1 MSVFIRRE
9 NPFGT
14 TILPFKTTPYWWETV
29 EPLKVENKEIP
40 TQIDVA
46 IIGSGYTGL
55 WASIILKEKGLN
67 VHVFEAKELGYG
79 ASTRNAGFVGSGYKL
94 GVSKL
99 FKIYGKDKA
108 VELYNI
114 SLKARKDIEETIR
127 KENIDCGFVVPGHLV
142 AAWKPRHL
150 ANLERT
156 AELLEKYFSLKT
168 RLLDK
173 ASLSACME
181 TDLYHGGLFLAD
193 GALLNPAHY
202 YQGVLTLAINKGV
215 NFHLQTEV
223 QQIEQKRG
231 KFEVTLSGKKRTLA
245 SEVLIATNGY
255 TSSSFPEIQRRIIPL
270 PSTIVLTEPIDQHLL
285 ERLIH
290 TKSAVYDTKNFLYY
304 FRFLDDGKLL
314 FGGRTHL
321 SFGSS
326 ITEAA
331 KELLRSIYMVFPALK
346 EIKIRNVWEGKV
358 CFTLDQLPH
367 YGRLTNGI
375 HYCLGYCGHGVAL
388 ASYLGKLT
396 AYYLLNDPRGQ
407 SSLLTLPFKKGFFYK
422 TPPWSL
428 PLIGLWYRLKD
439 ALF

>member
-1 MSVFIRRE
+1 MAVFIRRK
-9 NPFGT
+9 NPFRT

-40 TQIDVA
+40 NQIDVA

-55 WASIILKEKGLN
+55 WASIILKEQGLN

-99 FKIYGKDKA
+99 FQIFGKDKA
-108 VELYNI
+108 VELFNI
-114 SLKARKDIEETIR
+114 SLKAREDIEETIR
-127 KENIDCGFVVPGHLV
+127 KENIDCGFVVPGHFV
-142 AAWKPRHL
+142 AAWKPMHL
-150 ANLERT
+150 ANLEKT
-156 AELLEKYFSLKT
+156 ADLLENYFSLKT

-173 ASLSACME
+173 SSLSAWME
-181 TDLYHGGLFLAD
+181 TALYHGGLFLAD
-193 GALLNPAHY
+193 GALLNPARY

-215 NFHLQTEV
+215 YFHQHTEV
-223 QQIEQKRG
+223 QSIEQKGR

-245 SEVLIATNGY
+245 REVLIATNGY
-255 TSSSFPEIQRRIIPL
+255 TNSSFPEIQRRIIPL
-270 PSTIVLTEPIDQHLL
+270 PSTIVLTEPIDRNLL
-285 ERLIH
+285 ERLVH
-290 TKSAVYDTKNFLYY
+290 TKFAVYDTKNFLYY
-304 FRFLDDGKLL
+304 FRFLEDGKLL

-331 KELLRSIYMVFPALK
+331 KELLRSISMVFPALQG
-346 EIKIRNVWEGKV
+346 IKIRNVWEGKV
-358 CFTLDQLPH
+358 CFTFDQLPH

-407 SSLLTLPFKKGFFYK
+407 SPLLTLPFKKEFFCK
-422 TPPWSL
+422 THPWFL

-439 ALF
+439 TLF